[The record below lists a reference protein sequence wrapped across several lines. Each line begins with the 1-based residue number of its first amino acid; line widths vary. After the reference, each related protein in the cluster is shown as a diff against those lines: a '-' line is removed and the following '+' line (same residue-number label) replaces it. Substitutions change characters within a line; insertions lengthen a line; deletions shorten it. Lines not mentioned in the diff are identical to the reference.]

1 MSRFVLTLRA
11 GQDLDDIWEYI
22 AADNIEAADRVL
34 DRMEKALRF
43 GHRVFF
49 ADTLPFETSSAP
61 LPSLFPLYQDPHG
74 GWHGAPYNA
83 VWKLQA
89 GRFLRAHATKVTRI
103 AVALPPG
110 SEVQRFEKLEPG
122 VVEGWQ

>member
-1 MSRFVLTLRA
+1 MKAPGAHQS
-11 GQDLDDIWEYI
+11 
-22 AADNIEAADRVL
+22 VL
-34 DRMEKALRF
+34 DRMEKALRS

-49 ADTLPFETSSAP
+49 AGTLPFDASDAP
-61 LPSLFPLYQDPHG
+61 LPNLFPPYQDPNG

-89 GRFLRAHATKVTRI
+89 GRFLRAHATKVDGI
-103 AVALPPG
+103 AVALPSG
-110 SEVQRFEKLEPG
+110 SDVQQFENLESG